1 MKKALALILSALTL
15 MSAAVG
21 CTTLEKLDTGEY
33 DKGAI
38 VDMYLTTEVLNF
50 DPQVSMTDDAQLK
63 VMSLMYEGLTTIDEN
78 GKWQKAGMKSYKI
91 ETDDGE
97 NFSILVT
104 LNSNRWSDGRTVQAS
119 DYVYSW
125 KRILSVDSQCE
136 AASLLYDIKN
146 ARDCK
151 LGDATIDDLGVAA
164 VDTYVLQIEF
174 ETKID
179 LDHFFENCS
188 SIALVP
194 LREDVISRYGD
205 TWANKST
212 NIVTNGPFCPKEIV
226 YGDTLRLER
235 SSYYYTDADKDEVP
249 DKYVIPYRLLTK
261 YNKSTKGDD
270 GSIAV
275 TNASQQLLDFNDGL
289 IFYDGEIPLADRA
302 ALKDEAI
309 ITDIMSTH
317 TYVFNTTNPL
327 FEKSEVRRALSMAI
341 DRDTIVNLITY
352 AKPAT
357 GYIPYK
363 VFDTKSGTS
372 FREVGGDI
380 ISSTADVA
388 GAKSLLASVGVTSGS
403 FTLTI
408 RNNEVDRA
416 IADYVAGVWGDLGFT
431 VTIETV
437 KDSVVPDDTTIYL
450 DGFQAKYE
458 SGDFDVIAIDA
469 NMYST
474 DAFSALSQFSAPFSG
489 NGVNMDTGDYPLYD
503 HVTGYNNADYDALI
517 ESAFAEKDLAA
528 RAEIL
533 HQAEAKLMEDMPVI
547 PLVFLQDAYICSSE
561 LSGISS
567 TYYGTRDF
575 KNTKL
580 KDYMTYKARTDTA
593 SDSTT
598 STDTTS
604 ETAQ

>member
-21 CTTLEKLDTGEY
+21 CTTLEKLETGEY

-38 VDMYLTTEVLNF
+38 VDMYLTTEVLSF
-50 DPQVSMTDDAQLK
+50 DPQLSMTDDAQLK
-63 VMSLMYEGLTTIDEN
+63 TMSLMYEGLTTIDEN
-78 GKWQKAGMKSYKI
+78 GKWKNAGMKSYKI
-91 ETDDGE
+91 ENDDGE

-164 VDTYVLQIEF
+164 VDTYVLQIQF

-205 TWANKST
+205 LWAAKST

-235 SSYYYTDADKDEVP
+235 SSYYYTKADKDEVP

-261 YNKSTKGDD
+261 YSNGDAAAQLTAFND
-270 GSIAV
+270 GSI
-275 TNASQQLLDFNDGL
+275 
-289 IFYDGEIPLADRA
+289 FYNGEIPLSERA
-302 ALKDEAI
+302 AMKDKAI

-317 TYVFNTTNPL
+317 TYVFNTSNPL
-327 FEKSEVRRALSMAI
+327 FEKPEVRRALSMAI
-341 DRDTIVNLITY
+341 DREAIVNLITY

-372 FREVGGDI
+372 FREVGGNV

-388 GAKSLLASVGVTSGS
+388 GAKSLLSSAGVTSGS

-408 RNNEVDRA
+408 RNNEVDRV

-431 VTIETV
+431 VTVETV
-437 KDSVVPDDTTIYL
+437 KDSVVPEDITVYS
-450 DGFQAKYE
+450 DGFQKKYE
-458 SGDFDVIAIDA
+458 SGEFDVMAIDA
-469 NMYST
+469 NMLST
-474 DAFSALSQFSAPFSG
+474 DAFGALAQFSAPFSG
-489 NGVNMDTGDYPLYD
+489 NGVNMDSTDYPLYD
-503 HVTGYNNADYDALI
+503 HITGYSNADYDALI
-517 ESAFAEKDLAA
+517 ESAYAEKDLTK

-533 HQAEAKLMEDMPVI
+533 HQAETKLMEDMPVM
-547 PLVFLQDAYICSSE
+547 PVVFLQDAYIYSDE

-567 TYYGTRDF
+567 TYYGTRNF
-575 KNTKL
+575 KETKL
-580 KDYMTYKARTDTA
+580 KDYMTYKAKTDTA
-593 SDSTT
+593 SETT
-598 STDTTS
+598 APAA
-604 ETAQ
+604 ETAE